1 MVLYITLTGKIRKQC
16 KPQCDL
22 HFRILFWRPSYLSS
36 CDAQMSP
43 HLGGRR
49 VSVFFSF
56 PEEAN
61 GCTERRMGVPKA
73 ELINGHVE
81 RRYRC
86 LSAGPVSSLPILP
99 SPVLAPS
106 TGGSAWTV
114 QGVFF
119 HFQS

>member
-1 MVLYITLTGKIRKQC
+1 MGISG
-16 KPQCDL
+16 
-22 HFRILFWRPSYLSS
+22 SS
-36 CDAQMSP
+36 HSQKRLVGAQ
-43 HLGGRR
+43 
-49 VSVFFSF
+49 
-56 PEEAN
+56 
-61 GCTERRMGVPKA
+61 RRMGVPKA

-106 TGGSAWTV
+106 TCGSAWTV